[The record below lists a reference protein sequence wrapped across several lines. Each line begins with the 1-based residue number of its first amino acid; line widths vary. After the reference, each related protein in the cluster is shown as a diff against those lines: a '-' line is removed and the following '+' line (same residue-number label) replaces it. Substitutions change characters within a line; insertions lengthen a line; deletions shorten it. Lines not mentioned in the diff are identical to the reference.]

1 MHTYINLS
9 DERLLPAVL
18 FLVCLLAL
26 VLVLTV
32 RLSRPDT
39 HESGRHYSEDF
50 DRGSFRDLGIIGL
63 ILLPFI
69 FIYVLRNWL

>member
-9 DERLLPAVL
+9 DARLLPAVL

-32 RLSRPDT
+32 RINRPGT
-39 HESGRHYSEDF
+39 YQSGKHYSDDF
-50 DRGSFRDLGIIGL
+50 DHGSFQDLGIIGL

-69 FIYVLRNWL
+69 LIYAFRNWL